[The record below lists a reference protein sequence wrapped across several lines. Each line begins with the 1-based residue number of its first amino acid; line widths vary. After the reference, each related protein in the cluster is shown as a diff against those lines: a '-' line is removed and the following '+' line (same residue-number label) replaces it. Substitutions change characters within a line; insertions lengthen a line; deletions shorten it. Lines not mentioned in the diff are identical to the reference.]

1 MSHLKN
7 SENSCIQQKK
17 HGSGMFMERLSCVE
31 TAFRKLTVILSCCL
45 LPVTLI
51 FSKAEHSTLNCEKTN
66 IHDENKSD
74 DVLQLSW
81 CKRSFCEPKQARCQN
96 KHPWNLKLCAKAYN
110 SNLSLHVEKEQ
121 HPLALSRI
129 PMNSLYTANTTQS
142 YQKIPSDLQYI
153 AFRVPKLLLT
163 VLLSS
168 L

>member
-7 SENSCIQQKK
+7 SANSCIQQKK
-17 HGSGMFMERLSCVE
+17 HSSGVFMERLSCVE
-31 TAFRKLTVILSCCL
+31 MTFRKLRVILPCWL
-45 LPVTLI
+45 Q
-51 FSKAEHSTLNCEKTN
+51 HSTLNCEKTN

-81 CKRSFCEPKQARCQN
+81 CKRSFCELKQARCQN
-96 KHPWNLKLCAKAYN
+96 KHLWNLKLRAKAYN

-129 PMNSLYTANTTQS
+129 PMNSLHTANTSQS
-142 YQKIPSDLQYI
+142 HQKIPSDLQYF

-163 VLLSS
+163 VLLCS